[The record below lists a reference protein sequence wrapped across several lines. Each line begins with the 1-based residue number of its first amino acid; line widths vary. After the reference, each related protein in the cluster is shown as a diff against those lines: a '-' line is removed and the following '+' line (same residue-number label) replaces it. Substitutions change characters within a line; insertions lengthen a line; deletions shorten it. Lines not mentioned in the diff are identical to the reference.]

1 MNRSDISQALISD
14 GDVRKHLATIFPDAI
29 IVNDQFRIVTVSES
43 TSSLMGYRSCELN
56 DKELRSVIGDEV
68 VLQVVNELKQGIF
81 SNLIAT
87 FHSKEGNVITGK
99 FSGFYLGLICDINGL
114 IALQVKIFDQ
124 VGVLSQQLED
134 SRKELD
140 EFVYRSTHDLRGP
153 LATMRGLVNL
163 IKLDEQKLPE
173 DLKQIVEML
182 DAHAQILD
190 DRLFQLNY
198 LAETSSAEPGDTTF
212 DCEKLESTLRATI
225 EETMT
230 INTIDFEF
238 NSNQR
243 MFTGISSRP
252 VISLLNHLLLYLVTL
267 PKASEPK
274 VIYSIVPCP
283 SGLQVQIYAEG
294 FLSNYQVRQAI
305 QRNDPVFTTLI
316 AYSDLI
322 NFFAAMKNA
331 QRIQARIHV
340 DYIFEMRQQIT
351 ITIPRTGSRPV
362 I

>member
-1 MNRSDISQALISD
+1 MIRADISQGLISD

-29 IVNDQFRIVTVSES
+29 ILNDQLKIVTLTES
-43 TSSLMGYRSCELN
+43 TAAMFGYRAAGLITKDLSYLLGV
-56 DKELRSVIGDEV
+56 DTAHHVTA
-68 VLQVVNELKQGIF
+68 ELKKGIF
-81 SNLIAT
+81 SNVVAP
-87 FHSKEGNVITGK
+87 FRSKSGDVITGK
-99 FSGFYLGLICDINGL
+99 FSGFYLGLISDINGL
-114 IALQVKIFDQ
+114 IALQIKVFDQ
-124 VGVLSQQLED
+124 VGVLSHQLEE

-163 IKLDEQKLPE
+163 LKLDDEKLS
-173 DLKQIVEML
+173 DDTKQIVNML

-198 LAETSSAEPGDTTF
+198 LAETSSAEPGDSMF
-212 DCEKLESTLRATI
+212 DCEKLESTLRTTI

-230 INTIDFEF
+230 INCVDFQF
-238 NSNQR
+238 NSSQR
-243 MFTGISSRP
+243 MFPGISSRP

-267 PKASEPK
+267 PKSSEPS
-274 VIYSIVPCP
+274 VSYSVSH
-283 SGLQVQIYAEG
+283 SGDGIQVLIYAEG
-294 FLSNYQVRQAI
+294 FLSNYQVRKAI
-305 QRNDPVFTTLI
+305 ERNDPVFTTLI

-331 QRIQARIHV
+331 QRIQAKIHV

-351 ITIPRTGSRPV
+351 VTIPRLN
-362 I
+362 

>member
-1 MNRSDISQALISD
+1 MIRSDISQGLISD

-29 IVNDQFRIVTVSES
+29 ILNDQFKIVTVSES
-43 TSSLMGYRSCELN
+43 TSALMGYRSCELTG
-56 DKELRSVIGDEV
+56 KELRTIIGDEV
-68 VLQVVNELKQGIF
+68 MQQVANELKQGIF
-81 SNLIAT
+81 SHLIAT
-87 FHSKEGNVITGK
+87 FHSKDGHLITGK

-114 IALQVKIFDQ
+114 IALQVKMFDQ
-124 VGVLSQQLED
+124 VGVLSQQLEE

-163 IKLDEQKLPE
+163 IKLDEEKLPN
-173 DLKQIVEML
+173 DLKQIVNML

-198 LAETSSAEPGDTTF
+198 LAETSCTEPGETTL

-230 INTIDFEF
+230 VNCIDFEF
-238 NSNQR
+238 NASQR
-243 MFTGISSRP
+243 LFPAISSRP

-267 PKASEPK
+267 PKASESK
-274 VIYSIVPCP
+274 MSYSVTQSR

-351 ITIPRTGSRPV
+351 ITVPRTG
-362 I
+362 